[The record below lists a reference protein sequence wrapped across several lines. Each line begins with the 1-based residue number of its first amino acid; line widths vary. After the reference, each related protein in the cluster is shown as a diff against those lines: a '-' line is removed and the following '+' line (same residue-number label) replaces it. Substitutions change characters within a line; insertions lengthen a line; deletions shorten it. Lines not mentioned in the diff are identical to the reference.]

1 MDSAIVSPLAGKTV
15 IVTRAKAQSAEV
27 CEGLTARGATVKLLP
42 LISIGP
48 PEDCGALD
56 AALARIESFDWIIFT
71 SANAVQAVEQRR
83 QALASGTNSS
93 GKAIRAAA
101 VGPATATAAES
112 AGFSVEFVATNHSGA
127 GLAEELMEELR
138 EKNIFLP
145 RSDLANPAL
154 PAALRKIGASVTEVV
169 AYQTLPPSKA
179 DRERVHA
186 ALTEAVDG
194 ILFYSP
200 SAVQNF
206 LELLGRDRLEKLQGR
221 VLMVAIGPTTAGA
234 LSAAGVQRIA
244 WATDTTVKALIET
257 FEGHFSRMRKRL
269 PVGVKER

>member
-1 MDSAIVSPLAGKTV
+1 M
-15 IVTRAKAQSAEV
+15 IVTRTEAQSAELR
-27 CEGLTARGATVKLLP
+27 EALAAKGATVKLLP

-48 PEDCGALD
+48 PEDHTALD
-56 AALARIESFDWIIFT
+56 AALVRMESFHWILFT

-83 QALASGTNSS
+83 RMLAGGANVPA
-93 GKAIRAAA
+93 KMPLAAA
-101 VGPATATAAES
+101 VGPATAAAAEAS
-112 AGFSVEFVATNHSGA
+112 GFAVEFVATNHSGA
-127 GLAEELMEELR
+127 GLAEELAQELR
-138 EKNIFLP
+138 GKSVFLP

-154 PAALRKIGASVTEVV
+154 PAALKKIGATVTEAV

-179 DRERVHA
+179 DRERLHA
-186 ALTEAVDG
+186 TLNGGADG

-206 LELLGRDRLEKLQGR
+206 LELLGRDRLENLQGR

-244 WATDTTVKALIET
+244 WAADTTTAAVIQA
-257 FEGHFSRMRKRL
+257 FEGHFSRMRKRS
-269 PVGVKER
+269 VAEAKGK